1 MNQKALFF
9 LVCIFSFFAIR
20 VEAQIL
26 TSTPAFPTQTD
37 QITVFY
43 DATTGNGDL
52 MGYTPIYAHTG
63 VITNNSVGPNDW
75 QHTVGNW
82 GTADASVLMTPMGN
96 NIHKIVITPSTFY
109 NLNVGETVSKMTFVF
124 RNAAGTVVGRNAD
137 GSDIYLNVYAAG
149 FNASFS
155 LPSMESQIVNA
166 NQVVPVTANSSLASD
181 ITISV
186 NGSQVASGTGVT
198 SLNYNFSQAAAGEY
212 LIAMSAVNG
221 GTTITDEKV
230 VIILPALNVAAAP
243 AGTIDGINNTSSN
256 GVRLQLYAPNK
267 SFVFVIGDFNNWQ
280 LDLSYL
286 MNRTPD
292 GNTYWLDISNLSP
305 GTEYRFQYYIN
316 MEGMRVADAYA
327 DKILDGWNDGWI
339 PETTYPNLI
348 DYPAGLTSEP
358 VSVFRTDPP
367 AFNWTDQSFV
377 RPAKTKLVVYEL
389 LVRDF
394 LEDRTYASLTDSLDY
409 LETLG
414 VTAIQLMPIN
424 EFEGNDSWGYNPSFY
439 FAPDKAYGSAEAL
452 KTFVNEAHNRGI
464 AVIMDIALNH
474 SFGQNPM
481 VRMYFDASAG
491 QYGQPTASNPWFNP
505 TPKHDFNVGYDFNH
519 ESLQTK
525 NFTKRVLTHWMQ
537 NYHID
542 GYRFD
547 LSKGFTQNYTLGNIG
562 AWGAYDQS
570 RINILTEYYNH
581 MQTIEP
587 GSYGIMEHFAD
598 NSEETVLS
606 NNGMMLWG
614 NLNHEYME
622 GSMGYASN
630 FSWGSYQNRGWNNAH
645 LITYAESHDEERMM
659 YKDLQFGA
667 SNGTYN
673 ITNLNTAL
681 KRQELSHCLLIPIPG
696 PKMLYQFGELGYDY
710 SINTCSDG
718 VTINTDCRTS
728 AKPVRWDY
736 WDNQNRK
743 HLYKVTAAL
752 NNLKKNEAVFST
764 TNFNIDLGG
773 FGKRI
778 HLNGTNNAVVVGNF
792 QTTSLN
798 MIPGFQH
805 TGTWYD
811 YFTGNSFQVNDL
823 GATFFFEPGEYH
835 VYTDYQLA
843 VPDLNTSLTEVMSF
857 AKSTF
862 MIWPNPS
869 SHNVNL
875 AYSMSQA
882 AKVQIVLRDLTGR
895 VVTSFNT
902 QGVSGVN
909 QSEWN
914 LAEENIAAG
923 SYVISVETEGRR
935 ESAPFIWNP

>member
-1 MNQKALFF
+1 MKQKRLFF
-9 LVCIFSFFAIR
+9 FALLFTFFSLN
-20 VEAQIL
+20 VQAQIL

-37 QITVFY
+37 QITVYY

-52 MGYTPIYAHTG
+52 SGYTPIYAHTG
-63 VITNNSVGPNDW
+63 VITSNSVGPNDW

-82 GTADASVLMTPMGN
+82 GTADPAVLMTPMGN

-109 NLNVGETVSKMTFVF
+109 NLNVGETVSKMMFVF

-137 GSDIYLNVYAAG
+137 GSDIYLTIYAAG

-155 LPSMESQIVNA
+155 QPTLESQIVNA
-166 NQVVPVTANSSLASD
+166 NQVVPVTANSSLSSD

-212 LIAMSAVNG
+212 HITMTAVNA

-230 VIILPALNVAAAP
+230 VLILPLINTAAAP
-243 AGTIDGINNTSSN
+243 AGTINGINITSQN

-267 SFVFVIGDFNNWQ
+267 DFVFVIGDFNNWQ
-280 LDLSYL
+280 LDLDYL

-292 GNTYWLDISNLSP
+292 GTTYWLDIPNLSP
-305 GTEYRFQYYIN
+305 GVEYRFQYYIDAV
-316 MEGMRVADAYA
+316 GMRVADVYA

-348 DYPAGLTSEP
+348 DYPNGLTSEP

-367 AFNWTDQSFV
+367 TFNWTDQSFV

-409 LETLG
+409 LENLG

-464 AVIMDIALNH
+464 AVVMDIALNH

-481 VRMYFDASAG
+481 VRMYFDQNAG
-491 QYGQPTASNPWFNP
+491 QWGQPTTENPWFNP

-519 ESLQTK
+519 ESQQTK
-525 NFTKRVLTHWMQ
+525 NFTKRVLAYWMQ
-537 NYHID
+537 NFHID

-570 RINILTEYYNH
+570 RINILTDYYNH
-581 MQTIEP
+581 MQTVSP
-587 GSYGIMEHFAD
+587 GSYGILEHFAD

-614 NLNHEYME
+614 NLNYQYME
-622 GSMGYASN
+622 ASMGYTSN
-630 FSWGSYQNRGWNNAH
+630 LSWGSYQNRGWNNAH

-659 YKDLQFGA
+659 YKNLQYGA
-667 SNGTYN
+667 SSGSYN

-681 KRQELSHCLLIPIPG
+681 KRQELAHCLLLPIPG
-696 PKMLYQFGELGYDY
+696 PKMIWQFGELGYDY

-718 VTINTDCRTS
+718 VTISADCRTS

-743 HLYKVTAAL
+743 HLCKVTAAL
-752 NNLKKNEAVFST
+752 NNLKKTEPVFST

-798 MIPGFQH
+798 MVPGFQH

-811 YFTGNSFQVNDL
+811 YFTGNAFQVYDL
-823 GATFFFEPGEYH
+823 NATFFFEPGEYH
-835 VYTDYQLA
+835 IYTDYQLA
-843 VPDLNTSLTEVMSF
+843 VPDLNTSLEEVMSF
-857 AKSTF
+857 AKSSF

-869 SHNVNL
+869 NNRVYVG
-875 AYSMSQA
+875 YSMIHA
-882 AKVQIVLRDLTGR
+882 APVQIVLRDLTGR
-895 VVTSFNT
+895 TVASYNT
-902 QGVSGVN
+902 AGVSGVN
-909 QSEWN
+909 QTEWN
-914 LAEENIAAG
+914 LLEENIAAG
-923 SYVISVETEGRR
+923 SYILSIETDGRR

>member
-1 MNQKALFF
+1 MKQKRLFF
-9 LVCIFSFFAIR
+9 FALLFTFFSLN
-20 VEAQIL
+20 VQAQIL

-37 QITVFY
+37 QITVYY

-52 MGYTPIYAHTG
+52 SGYTPIYAHTG
-63 VITNNSVGPNDW
+63 VITSNSVGPNDW

-82 GTADASVLMTPMGN
+82 GTADPAVLMTPMGN

-109 NLNVGETVSKMTFVF
+109 NLNVGETVSKMMFVF

-137 GSDIYLNVYAAG
+137 GSDIYLTIYAAG

-155 LPSMESQIVNA
+155 QPTLESQIVNA
-166 NQVVPVTANSSLASD
+166 NQVVPVTANSSLSSD

-212 LIAMSAVNG
+212 HITMTAVNA

-230 VIILPALNVAAAP
+230 VIILPLINTAAAP
-243 AGTIDGINNTSSN
+243 AGTINGINITSQN

-267 SFVFVIGDFNNWQ
+267 DFVFVIGDFNNWQ
-280 LDLSYL
+280 LDLDYL

-292 GNTYWLDISNLSP
+292 GTTYWLDIPNLSP
-305 GTEYRFQYYIN
+305 GVEYRFQYYIDA
-316 MEGMRVADAYA
+316 EGMRVADVYA

-348 DYPAGLTSEP
+348 DYPNGLTSEP

-367 AFNWTDQSFV
+367 TFNWTDQSFV

-409 LETLG
+409 LENLG

-464 AVIMDIALNH
+464 AVVMDIALNH

-481 VRMYFDASAG
+481 VRMYFDQNAG
-491 QYGQPTASNPWFNP
+491 QWGQPTTENPWFNP

-519 ESLQTK
+519 ESQQTK
-525 NFTKRVLTHWMQ
+525 NFTKRVLAYWMQ
-537 NYHID
+537 NFHID

-570 RINILTEYYNH
+570 RINILTDYYNH
-581 MQTIEP
+581 MQTVSP
-587 GSYGIMEHFAD
+587 GSYGILEHFAD

-614 NLNHEYME
+614 NLNYQYME
-622 GSMGYASN
+622 ASMGYTSN
-630 FSWGSYQNRGWNNAH
+630 LSWGSYQNRGWNNAH

-659 YKDLQFGA
+659 YKNLQYGA
-667 SNGTYN
+667 SSGSYN

-681 KRQELSHCLLIPIPG
+681 KRQELAHCLLLPIPG
-696 PKMLYQFGELGYDY
+696 PKMIWQFGELGYDY

-718 VTINTDCRTS
+718 VTISADCRTS

-743 HLYKVTAAL
+743 HLCKVTAAL
-752 NNLKKNEAVFST
+752 NNLKKTEPVFST

-798 MIPGFQH
+798 MVPGFQH

-811 YFTGNSFQVNDL
+811 YFTGNAFQVYDL
-823 GATFFFEPGEYH
+823 NATFFFEPGEYH
-835 VYTDYQLA
+835 IYTDYQLA
-843 VPDLNTSLTEVMSF
+843 VPDLNTSLEEVMSF
-857 AKSTF
+857 AKSSF

-869 SHNVNL
+869 NNRVYVG
-875 AYSMSQA
+875 YSMIHA
-882 AKVQIVLRDLTGR
+882 APVQIVLRDLTGR
-895 VVTSFNT
+895 TVASYNT
-902 QGVSGVN
+902 AGVSGVN
-909 QSEWN
+909 QTEWN
-914 LAEENIAAG
+914 LLEENIAAG
-923 SYVISVETEGRR
+923 SYILSIETDGRR

>member
-1 MNQKALFF
+1 MKQKALFF

-137 GSDIYLNVYAAG
+137 GSDIYLNVYTAG

-166 NQVVPVTANSSLASD
+166 NQVIPVTANSSLASD

-230 VIILPALNVAAAP
+230 VIILPALNVAPAP

-367 AFNWTDQSFV
+367 VFNWTDQSFV

-491 QYGQPTASNPWFNP
+491 QYGQPTANNPWFNP

-519 ESLQTK
+519 ESQQTK
-525 NFTKRVLTHWMQ
+525 NFTKRVLAHWMQ

-570 RINILTEYYNH
+570 RINILTDYYNH
-581 MQTIEP
+581 MQTVEP
-587 GSYGIMEHFAD
+587 GSYGILEHFAD

-614 NLNHEYME
+614 NLNHEYTE

-659 YKDLQFGA
+659 YKNLQYGA
-667 SNGTYN
+667 SNGSYN

-681 KRQELSHCLLIPIPG
+681 KRQELAHCLLIPIPG

-718 VTINTDCRTS
+718 VTISNDCRTS

-752 NNLKKNEAVFST
+752 NNLKKNEPIFST

-823 GATFFFEPGEYH
+823 GATFFYEPGEYH

-843 VPDLNTSLTEVMSF
+843 IPDLNTSLSEVMSF

-869 SHNVNL
+869 SHSVNL

-902 QGVSGVN
+902 QGVSGIN

-923 SYVISVETEGRR
+923 SYIISVETEGRR